1 MDIYA
6 QESNCCKLYAN
17 TDGFAVAEGDK
28 RGGIFL
34 RSVFKVF
41 RDVNWV
47 STHNILDIQ
56 QKIREYT
63 KVAATICGNLSNFTQ
78 LVENVGTLERDIRF
92 QPKYHVL
99 NDGNDS
105 QVVSHQLTLKI
116 WNLSNVDS
124 IYILVENEMMY
135 GDGDK
140 HDQRLRNILNDN
152 YSSAKVMNDKKD
164 NKEDKQKEKNDFIKV
179 EPNHCHTFSKSTN
192 IYMFCDVD

>member
-78 LVENVGTLERDIRF
+78 LVENVGTRPGMPVIIRDLKARI
-92 QPKYHVL
+92 PILHLKVKVL
-99 NDGNDS
+99 LYNHLVN
-105 QVVSHQLTLKI
+105 VNNI
-116 WNLSNVDS
+116 NNVD
-124 IYILVENEMMY
+124 NF
-135 GDGDK
+135 
-140 HDQRLRNILNDN
+140 HNFHNIQNFN
-152 YSSAKVMNDKKD
+152 
-164 NKEDKQKEKNDFIKV
+164 
-179 EPNHCHTFSKSTN
+179 
-192 IYMFCDVD
+192 